1 MNLADLLVIDPADER
16 ELHEAIHYALSAAK
30 AQKSPDFEKLR
41 LLDRLEHNLNVR
53 IYGAFPDD

>member
-16 ELHEAIHYALSAAK
+16 ELHEAIKCVLNAAK
-30 AQKSPDFEKLR
+30 AQKSPEFEMLR
-41 LLDRLEHNLNVR
+41 PLDRLEHILNVR